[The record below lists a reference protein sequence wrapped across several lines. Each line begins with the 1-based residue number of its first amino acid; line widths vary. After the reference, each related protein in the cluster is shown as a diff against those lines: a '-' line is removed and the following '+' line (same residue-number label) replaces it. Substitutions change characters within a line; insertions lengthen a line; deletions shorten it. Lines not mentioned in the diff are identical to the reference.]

1 MSEKKHGT
9 SSSGRPIASADQTK
23 RNVLASA
30 YKSDS
35 EKRPKSTTVGRTR
48 KMIENSRGADD
59 DACDSDQVQKKSYD
73 CTDIRIITD
82 DYASLQFYFSL
93 ILSL

>member
-9 SSSGRPIASADQTK
+9 SSSGRPISSADQTK

-48 KMIENSRGADD
+48 KMIENSRGVEV
-59 DACDSDQVQKKSYD
+59 DACDSDQVNKKVIFLFYVSVL
-73 CTDIRIITD
+73 
-82 DYASLQFYFSL
+82 SVLQQQFL
-93 ILSL
+93 L

>member
-9 SSSGRPIASADQTK
+9 SSSGRPISSADQTK

-59 DACDSDQVQKKSYD
+59 DACDSDQVNLEVYFLFHV
-73 CTDIRIITD
+73 TVL
-82 DYASLQFYFSL
+82 AVLQQQFL
-93 ILSL
+93 L